1 MWDHGEKFVSLNPEL
16 RKLDGSF
23 RLQVDRKLLSK
34 TPFTL
39 HQSKSCLNPCLVIYY
54 DQLLSSMMAGLRDK
68 VKGGEGWSQ
77 PFTSHNPSVYR
88 GFRRKGEG

>member
-34 TPFTL
+34 IPFTL
-39 HQSKSCLNPCLVIYY
+39 HQSDINV
-54 DQLLSSMMAGLRDK
+54 
-68 VKGGEGWSQ
+68 
-77 PFTSHNPSVYR
+77 
-88 GFRRKGEG
+88 

>member
-1 MWDHGEKFVSLNPEL
+1 MWNHGEKFVSLNPEL

-34 TPFTL
+34 TPFT
-39 HQSKSCLNPCLVIYY
+39 
-54 DQLLSSMMAGLRDK
+54 
-68 VKGGEGWSQ
+68 
-77 PFTSHNPSVYR
+77 SHAPSVYR

>member
-1 MWDHGEKFVSLNPEL
+1 MWDHGEKFVSLNLEL

-39 HQSKSCLNPCLVIYY
+39 HQSDINV
-54 DQLLSSMMAGLRDK
+54 
-68 VKGGEGWSQ
+68 
-77 PFTSHNPSVYR
+77 
-88 GFRRKGEG
+88 